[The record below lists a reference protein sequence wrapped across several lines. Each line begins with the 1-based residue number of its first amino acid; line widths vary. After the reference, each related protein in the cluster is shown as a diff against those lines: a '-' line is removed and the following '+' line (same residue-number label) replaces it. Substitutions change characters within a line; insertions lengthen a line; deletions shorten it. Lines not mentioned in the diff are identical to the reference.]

1 MRKYVFCFFTVLF
14 FVGCNNKPKEQPVKE
29 VAPEPPPPLITGMF
43 SDYIQEADTLG
54 ITEFIGQLLA
64 VGEAG
69 LPPVVYGLKITE
81 TEELLRFYGQRGF
94 KPAWITSF
102 EADSAFAQLNY
113 IESDGLDPMDYSGS
127 EVAKMLEL
135 LDDQKMD
142 LEKWAALDIMLTHAM
157 LKYGRHLLVG
167 KVDPKTISETWNF
180 PLRVTHEP
188 LGDMLLKAHNNHRLT
203 EYFTAV
209 RPQHLIYQGMR
220 ESLMKYRQMILDSIS
235 WPMLALKSSK
245 NKLEPG
251 DTNEIVPLLTKR
263 LFAEGYLDTITND
276 SSLVYTPELAG
287 SLAQFQIAHG
297 LYPDSIAGKSTFSLL
312 NISIQDRV
320 DAIVVNME
328 RARWVVGNLGGR
340 YILVN
345 TVQYHLWLFQNDTI
359 SWDTEVIIGAP
370 FNATPFFTAN
380 LLRVVFN
387 PTWTVPYSIATKE
400 MLPKLRKN
408 PNYLAGQNMVL
419 LNRQGEKV
427 DPTSIN
433 FNQYTT
439 RNFPF
444 IIRQE
449 PGDKNALG
457 HVKFDLPNPYSIY
470 LHDTPSRNLFNKDER
485 AMSHGCIRVNK
496 PLTLAELLLENKEGW
511 SNDTI
516 PAILNSK
523 ETTIVKLDEAIPV
536 LLLYMTHYTNAQGRA
551 MFFKD
556 IYNSDKKL
564 LAAIRKK
571 DATPI
576 PL

>member
-1 MRKYVFCFFTVLF
+1 MRKYIFSFFTVLF
-14 FVGCNNKPKEQPVKE
+14 FVGCNTEPKEQPVKV

-43 SDYIQEADTLG
+43 SQYIQEADTLG

-64 VGEAG
+64 AGEAG

-102 EADSAFAQLNY
+102 DSDSAFMQLNN
-113 IESDGLDPMDYSGS
+113 IESDGLDPMDYSGA

-135 LDDQKMD
+135 LDEQKMD

-180 PLRVTHEP
+180 PLRETPEP
-188 LGDMLLKAHNNHRLT
+188 LGDMLLKAHNDNQLSG
-203 EYFTAV
+203 YFKAV
-209 RPQHLIYQGMR
+209 RPQHMIYQGMR
-220 ESLMKYRQMILDSIS
+220 ESLLRYRQMILDSIS
-235 WPMLALKSSK
+235 WPTLVLKSSK
-245 NKLEPG
+245 SKLEPG

-263 LFAEGYLDTITND
+263 LFAEGYIDTIIND
-276 SSLVYTPELAG
+276 STLIYSPELAG

-297 LYPDSIAGKSTFSLL
+297 LHPDSIAGKSTFALL
-312 NISIQDRV
+312 NISIEDRV
-320 DAIVVNME
+320 DAIIVNME
-328 RARWVVGNLGGR
+328 RARWVVGNLGGS

-345 TVQYHLWLFQNDTI
+345 TAQYHLWLFQNDTI
-359 SWDTEVIIGAP
+359 SWDTKVIIGAP

-380 LLRVVFN
+380 LQRVVFN

-400 MLPKLRKN
+400 MLPKLRTN
-408 PNYLAGQNMVL
+408 ANYLARQNMVL

-427 DPTSIN
+427 DPSTIN

-470 LHDTPSRNLFNKDER
+470 LHDTPTRNLFNKDER
-485 AMSHGCIRVNK
+485 AMSHGCIRVNN
-496 PLTLAELLLENKEGW
+496 PLTLAELLLQNKEGW
-511 SNDTI
+511 RNDTI
-516 PAILNSK
+516 PAILETK
-523 ETTIVKLDEAIPV
+523 KTTIVKLDEGIPV

-576 PL
+576 PI